1 MSDIATMIPRRF
13 YTIDGVERL
22 VTNLTANVN
31 ISSET
36 QRSVSLFL
44 DYTVKPRETART
56 ICSRL
61 YEDPDLY
68 WTIYL
73 VNGITNSIEE
83 WPRLDFDAWKRQR
96 YTEAELSE
104 VKTYSDV
111 DRNSVD
117 LLGIRSLYGFDDT
130 TPTDAEIVNT
140 FNLKPVTLD
149 DMLDMEEEKKRRI
162 RLIDPDYI
170 DDFVEVVRE
179 ALK

>member
-13 YTIDGVERL
+13 YSVDGVERL

-31 ISSET
+31 INTET
-36 QRSVSLFL
+36 QRSVSLFM
-44 DYTVKPRETART
+44 DYTVKPRESARA

-73 VNGITNSIEE
+73 VNGITNSVEE
-83 WPRLDFDAWKRQR
+83 WPRVGFEDWKRQR
-96 YTEAELSE
+96 YTDEELAE
-104 VKTYSDV
+104 VVRYADV

-117 LLGIRSLYGFDDT
+117 LMGLRMLHGYDDS
-130 TPTDAEIVNT
+130 TPTDAELINT
-140 FNLKPVTLD
+140 FNLKAVTLND
-149 DMLDMEEEKKRRI
+149 LLEMEEERKRRI